1 MDESSRQ
8 RLKKLGVVKGARN
21 LKVPDKPVQIP
32 GRNRVSR
39 PVHQPQPIDDGPPPA
54 MEQLL
59 PGAKEIGNDLGRC
72 LVWDRVYPI
81 VHVHGGIPLLELLR
95 WQPAGHPHIFY
106 PEEDPVDFDY
116 RQALF
121 IDTETTGLWGVGTI
135 AFMVGVGFFDGDAF
149 IVRQYF
155 LRDHGEEAA
164 MLKMLDE
171 LAADRSAIISFNGRT
186 FDLPLLDNR
195 FVMNRMFSGMFDLP
209 HLDLLGSAR
218 RLWRRRLGSVALGAL
233 ERNLLGIRRTE
244 EDVPGMLI
252 PQMYHDYLRTGD
264 GRELAR
270 VFYHNEQD
278 ILSMVSVGAQVA
290 RLVEQPSE
298 VDPPDDLLSLARWQG
313 KRREWQTSETVLQLA
328 IGQEMPLALYQELV
342 EELAR
347 LLKRTGRSAEAT
359 KYWQQIAVTSFDSVL
374 GHVELAKHYEWKSR
388 DIQEAIHWTE
398 QALDVVAQMRPQPPT
413 PENWRQIELLED
425 ELRHRRARLER
436 KLLR

>member
-1 MDESSRQ
+1 MSTWTRADLHRTLLGLYTRRGPATLSSKRAAPHLGAMDRRES
-8 RLKKLGVVKGARN
+8 LKLLLLAAAAAAEA
-21 LKVPDKPVQIP
+21 D
-32 GRNRVSR
+32 R
-39 PVHQPQPIDDGPPPA
+39 PI
-54 MEQLL
+54 
-59 PGAKEIGNDLGRC
+59 
-72 LVWDRVYPI
+72 
-81 VHVHGGIPLLELLR
+81 
-95 WQPAGHPHIFY
+95 

-270 VFYHNEQD
+270 GFYHNEQD

-359 KYWQQIAVTSFDSVL
+359 KYWQQIAVTSRDGVL
-374 GHVELAKHYEWKSR
+374 VGVIS
-388 DIQEAIHWTE
+388 
-398 QALDVVAQMRPQPPT
+398 LDVVA
-413 PENWRQIELLED
+413 
-425 ELRHRRARLER
+425 RHLPRFLA
-436 KLLR
+436 